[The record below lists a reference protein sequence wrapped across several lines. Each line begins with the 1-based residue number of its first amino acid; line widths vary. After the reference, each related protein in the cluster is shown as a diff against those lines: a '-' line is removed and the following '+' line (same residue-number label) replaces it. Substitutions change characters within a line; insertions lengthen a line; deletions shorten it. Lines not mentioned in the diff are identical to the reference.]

1 MPYFYEFWQEN
12 PLSKRDASGILGE
25 TLYDGCVWRAPGN
38 GKQAGAFRGGRAG
51 DRKRTCKGWRIYFMK
66 MLEDRI
72 RKDGIVREGNV
83 LKVDSFINHQMDP
96 ILMKSIAVEFVRRFA
111 STNINKVMTIEASGI
126 APAIM
131 VGYLLELPVVFAK
144 KKKPVTMENM
154 LTTSVYS
161 FTKDRSYDVCVSK
174 DFLQKGDRVL
184 FIDDFLA
191 NGNAAKGIIDL
202 VEKAGAELA
211 GMGFIIEKSFQHGG
225 DYLRNAGIRIESLA
239 IIDSLDNCEIKIR

>member
-1 MPYFYEFWQEN
+1 MKALKERI
-12 PLSKRDASGILGE
+12 LRDGKCFEGGI
-25 TLYDGCVWRAPGN
+25 
-38 GKQAGAFRGGRAG
+38 
-51 DRKRTCKGWRIYFMK
+51 
-66 MLEDRI
+66 
-72 RKDGIVREGNV
+72 
-83 LKVDSFINHQMDP
+83 LKVDNFINHQMDP

-174 DFLQKGDRVL
+174 DFLSKGDRVL

-191 NGNAAKGIIDL
+191 NGCAVNGLISLIESADAVVEGIGIAI
-202 VEKAGAELA
+202 EKAGQ
-211 GMGFIIEKSFQHGG
+211 MGGKLLREKG
-225 DYLRNAGIRIESLA
+225 YLVESLA
-239 IIDSLDNCEIKIR
+239 VIESMDDKTGKIIFRHN

>member
-1 MPYFYEFWQEN
+1 MKALKERI
-12 PLSKRDASGILGE
+12 LRDGKCFEGGI
-25 TLYDGCVWRAPGN
+25 
-38 GKQAGAFRGGRAG
+38 
-51 DRKRTCKGWRIYFMK
+51 
-66 MLEDRI
+66 
-72 RKDGIVREGNV
+72 
-83 LKVDSFINHQMDP
+83 LKVDNFINHQMDP
-96 ILMKSIAVEFVRRFA
+96 ILMKSIAVEFVRLFS

-174 DFLQKGDRVL
+174 DFLSKGDRVL

-202 VEKAGAELA
+202 VEKAGAELS
-211 GMGFIIEKSFQHGG
+211 GMGFIIEKAFQHGG
-225 DYLRNAGIRIESLA
+225 DYLRNAGIRVESLA
-239 IIDSLDNCEIKIR
+239 IIESLDNCEIKIR